1 MSEKARS
8 PPRITRP
15 AFPMPSLRL
24 AATEPT
30 PAIAKTPSA
39 MQAMKTPKPR
49 SPPRKS
55 RQANRQAKRPAKP
68 AVHPA
73 AGGADSTE
81 RELSDTVMRARSP
94 NSRFHRH
101 TRLDV
106 SPAHVQDAIAA
117 RRECGIVRDQ
127 NQRGAALAVAPE
139 QKLDNLAS
147 GRFVEIAGRF
157 VGDGNGRIGRQGTG
171 EGESLLVGS

>member
-15 AFPMPSLRL
+15 ALPMPSLRL

-55 RQANRQAKRPAKP
+55 RQAKRQANRPAKS
-68 AVHPA
+68 ADHPA
-73 AGGADSTE
+73 AGGADSAE

-94 NSRFHRH
+94 DARFCARS
-101 TRLDV
+101 RLDV
-106 SPAHVQDAIAA
+106 SRTHVQHAI
-117 RRECGIVRDQ
+117 
-127 NQRGAALAVAPE
+127 
-139 QKLDNLAS
+139 
-147 GRFVEIAGRF
+147 
-157 VGDGNGRIGRQGTG
+157 
-171 EGESLLVGS
+171 